1 MGAGLA
7 GLACALECRRLGRR
21 VTVLEASDG
30 VGGRVRSDTVDG
42 FRLDRGFQ
50 VLLTAYPEAARRL
63 DLDALDLRRF
73 EPGALV
79 RRNGGFHR
87 VADPFRQPT
96 RLLATAR
103 SPVGSLIDKARIA
116 LLRRR
121 LLAADPR
128 QLLRAPETTTAE
140 RLRAAGFSAEIIERL
155 FRPWFAGV
163 MCDPELR
170 TTSRMFD
177 VLFRMFAAGDS
188 AVPATGMQAISDQ
201 LAAGLPD
208 GAVRLVTPVHS
219 VRADGVVTEDGADLV
234 ASVVVVATDGVRAA
248 ELTPIERPGSRG
260 STTMW
265 FAAERAPIDEP
276 VLLLDGDGCGP
287 AQSAAVMSNVAP
299 DYALAGGSLV
309 VASIAGTT
317 APDLEEAVRTQLT
330 GWFGPA
336 VRSWRLLREDRIAH
350 ALPEQSVPTSPKRN
364 ARLTNG
370 VYICGDHRDTASI
383 QGALFSGRRAAA
395 ALVAGNGGV

>member
-1 MGAGLA
+1 
-7 GLACALECRRLGRR
+7 
-21 VTVLEASDG
+21 
-30 VGGRVRSDTVDG
+30 
-42 FRLDRGFQ
+42 
-50 VLLTAYPEAARRL
+50 
-63 DLDALDLRRF
+63 
-73 EPGALV
+73 
-79 RRNGGFHR
+79 
-87 VADPFRQPT
+87 
-96 RLLATAR
+96 
-103 SPVGSLIDKARIA
+103 
-116 LLRRR
+116 
-121 LLAADPR
+121 
-128 QLLRAPETTTAE
+128 
-140 RLRAAGFSAEIIERL
+140 
-155 FRPWFAGV
+155 
-163 MCDPELR
+163 
-170 TTSRMFD
+170 MFD

-208 GAVRLVTPVHS
+208 GAVRLDTPVRS
-219 VRADGVVTEDGADLV
+219 VRADGVVTEDGADLA
-234 ASVVVVATDGVRAA
+234 ASAVVVATDGVRAA

-287 AQSAAVMSNVAP
+287 AQSAAVISNVAP

-395 ALVAGNGGV
+395 TLVAGNGGV